1 MSAIEGAVFAGAAE
15 HLAVLIIERFLKRG
29 VGRRL
34 LQVALSFK
42 QKAIGVVEIADGL
55 EPIMAWPAHQQHHQA
70 RARPRPVYIGKL
82 RIELFAG
89 RRIEREPRIRA
100 GIDRRLRLD

>member
-1 MSAIEGAVFAGAAE
+1 
-15 HLAVLIIERFLKRG
+15 
-29 VGRRL
+29 
-34 LQVALSFK
+34 
-42 QKAIGVVEIADGL
+42 L